1 MISSMPLVI
10 NSLFCL
16 LALSLVYPLNNS
28 PWNITRT
35 FLFCSELTNPGLVQN
50 HKAFYL
56 QTLIKECFPGP
67 VAHCLPVLCLDL
79 LVMPLKACC
88 VPSSGPV
95 NIKPLFHL
103 PLWSFLNH
111 HSPLTIPR
119 LFLTYA
125 NLTTKEKKSQGK
137 RLVKIT
143 KYC

>member
-88 VPSSGPV
+88 VPSWWFWYAARFG
-95 NIKPLFHL
+95 
-103 PLWSFLNH
+103 NH
-111 HSPLTIPR
+111 CLKSICCATKLLR
-119 LFLTYA
+119 LHPFSL
-125 NLTTKEKKSQGK
+125 S
-137 RLVKIT
+137 
-143 KYC
+143 